1 MPIDKVPAPT
11 GVSEELIHQVERAI
25 NSVHAT
31 PMPAGWYRHDAVVAI
46 EAMLKY
52 NDIQ

>member
-1 MPIDKVPAPT
+1 MPIEKVSAPE

-25 NSVHAT
+25 NSVHTT

-46 EAMLKY
+46 KAMLKY
-52 NDIQ
+52 NDLQ